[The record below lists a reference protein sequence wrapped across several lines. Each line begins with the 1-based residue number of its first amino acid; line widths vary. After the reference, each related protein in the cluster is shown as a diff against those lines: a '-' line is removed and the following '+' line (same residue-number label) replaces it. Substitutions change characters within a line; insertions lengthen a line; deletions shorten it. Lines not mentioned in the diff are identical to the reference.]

1 MSFWMWQMSD
11 ALDKKLDTVFRS
23 VYEFNNKK
31 IEDALRRNFTHI
43 DVNELKKIHL
53 KVLDLLDIASQ
64 EESKYFTFEK
74 FKRLYLLVKFS
85 TETELFDIND
95 IDLL

>member
-1 MSFWMWQMSD
+1 MSD

-43 DVNELKKIHL
+43 DVNKLKKFI
-53 KVLDLLDIASQ
+53 
-64 EESKYFTFEK
+64 
-74 FKRLYLLVKFS
+74 
-85 TETELFDIND
+85 
-95 IDLL
+95 